1 MGNVPRPTLSRFL
14 TRPRAGV
21 RARSTMAAVLV
32 VTIALAAGTAMLVM
46 LLQKSLIASVQDA
59 ARTRA
64 GEVETLLRAEG
75 VSGLGDQLVE
85 NNRAGQILQ
94 VVNHGGTVV
103 ATSTPRTAKAPLSRA
118 RPGRGQVLLVQVD
131 SLPTT
136 HGGDPYLITSV
147 GAVDPQGVPYTVIV
161 ASPIGAQR
169 ESLRT
174 VLLYLLVG
182 LPLLVLLVGAATWVL
197 VGRALH
203 PVDMIRSRVHGIGAS
218 QLADRVPVPDTGD
231 EIARLAVTMNE
242 MLDRLQ
248 NAQSAQRRFV
258 ADASH
263 ELRSPLATLTVALDV
278 ALGDPTGRTWRE
290 LHEVMEAEA
299 DRMRRLVD
307 DLLLLARADENGLR
321 LARTDVDLD
330 DLLHAETRRLRTST
344 DLNIHADVSPLRV
357 TGDFDRLGQ
366 VVRNLADNAVRYA
379 DHQVRLALSHDH
391 DSALIVVEDDGPGI
405 PPSDRD
411 RVFER
416 FVRLDESRE
425 RGHGGSGLGLAIVE
439 EVVRAHGGSVLV
451 SDSCL
456 GGARFEVRLPSQPPS
471 SASR

>member
-1 MGNVPRPTLSRFL
+1 MSKVPKGTRWRFL

-32 VTIALAAGTAMLVM
+32 VSIALAAGTAMLVL
-46 LLQKSLIASVQDA
+46 LLQKALIVGVQDA
-59 ARTRA
+59 GRTRA
-64 GEVETLLRAEG
+64 GEVATQLRAEG

-85 NNRAGQILQ
+85 NVRAGQIIQ
-94 VVNHGGTVV
+94 VVNQGGTVV
-103 ATSTPRTAKAPLSRA
+103 ATSMPRTAKTPLSRA
-118 RPGRGQVLLVQVD
+118 RPGQGHVLVAEAD
-131 SLPTT
+131 SLPATRD
-136 HGGDPYLITSV
+136 GDPYLITTL
-147 GAVDPQGVPYTVIV
+147 GAVDTKGLSYTVII

-174 VLLYLLVG
+174 VLFYLLVG
-182 LPLLVLLVGAATWVL
+182 MPLLVLLVGSATWVL

-203 PVDMIRSRVHGIGAS
+203 PVDMIRSRVHGIGAA

-248 NAQSAQRRFV
+248 NAQTAQRRFV
-258 ADASH
+258 SDASH
-263 ELRSPLATLTVALDV
+263 ELRSPLATLTAALGV

-299 DRMRRLVD
+299 DRMRRLID
-307 DLLLLARADENGLR
+307 DLLLLAKADDNGLR

-330 DLLHAETRRLRTST
+330 DLLDAETRRLRTST
-344 DLNIHADVSPLRV
+344 DLSIHAYLSPLRV
-357 TGDFDRLGQ
+357 SGDVDRLSQ
-366 VVRNLADNAVRYA
+366 VVRNLADNAVRHA
-379 DHQVRLALSHDH
+379 DHQIRLALVQEHDN
-391 DSALIVVEDDGPGI
+391 ALIVVEDDGPGI
-405 PPSDRD
+405 PSCDRE

-425 RGHGGSGLGLAIVE
+425 RGNGGSGLGLAIVQ
-439 EVVRAHGGSVLV
+439 EVVRGHGGSVII
-451 SDSCL
+451 SASGL
-456 GGARFEVRLPSQPPS
+456 GGARFEVRLPT
-471 SASR
+471 SAT